1 MQTCIIEI
9 AYGAVAVEP
18 SDRKPPDGLTCSVLE
33 KVFRGARYLDQSI
46 PSITD
51 ENADRSYLS
60 GNLAGENV
68 VVSMTKLATHMPYNF
83 PRELPEI
90 RIPT

>member
-9 AYGAVAVEP
+9 AYGAVAVEL
-18 SDRKPPDGLTCSVLE
+18 SNRKPPDGLTCTLLE
-33 KVFRGARYLDQSI
+33 RYLDQ
-46 PSITD
+46 SITD

-60 GNLAGENV
+60 GYLAGKNV
-68 VVSMTKLATHMPYNF
+68 VVSMTKLDTHRPYNF
-83 PRELPEI
+83 PRELSEI

>member
-1 MQTCIIEI
+1 MGVDI
-9 AYGAVAVEP
+9 
-18 SDRKPPDGLTCSVLE
+18 
-33 KVFRGARYLDQSI
+33 FRYQSFF
-46 PSITD
+46 PSIAI
-51 ENADRSYLS
+51 ADRSYLS

-68 VVSMTKLATHMPYNF
+68 VVSMTKLATHRPYNF

>member
-1 MQTCIIEI
+1 MQTCIVEI

-18 SDRKPPDGLTCSVLE
+18 SNRKPPDGLTCTVLE
-33 KVFRGARYLDQSI
+33 KYLDQ
-46 PSITD
+46 SITD

-68 VVSMTKLATHMPYNF
+68 VVSMTKLATHRPYNF

-90 RIPT
+90 RIPM